1 MRRGI
6 ICLHITRNDSQNGI
20 VPCVSMKEKMMG
32 DVRATVILLRR
43 LYVAKQ
49 AISPPNI
56 PVITAAAVAVGA
68 NIQINVPSAI
78 IESRGNK
85 K

>member
-1 MRRGI
+1 MHI
-6 ICLHITRNDSQNGI
+6 IKNDSKNGI
-20 VPCVSMKEKMMG
+20 VPCAPIKEKITG
-32 DVRATVILLRR
+32 EVRATVILLRR

-68 NIQINVPSAI
+68 NMQIKVPSAT

-85 K
+85 R